1 MLKVFC
7 AVLKTAPFSVNI
19 SRAGAGQRGEQSVTD
34 SRLASLVITHT
45 DNAHNTLT
53 LPSLLSVTT
62 AEIGLES
69 MRIQNYR
76 AYSVQYKLLNHPCE
90 RAI

>member
-1 MLKVFC
+1 MSWPGGRVADCVKLEQERD
-7 AVLKTAPFSVNI
+7 
-19 SRAGAGQRGEQSVTD
+19 SRGSRVRSVTD

-62 AEIGLES
+62 VRLD
-69 MRIQNYR
+69 
-76 AYSVQYKLLNHPCE
+76 
-90 RAI
+90 

>member
-1 MLKVFC
+1 M
-7 AVLKTAPFSVNI
+7 
-19 SRAGAGQRGEQSVTD
+19 SRAGESEQSVTD

-62 AEIGLES
+62 EIRNEGTIVAWS
-69 MRIQNYR
+69 
-76 AYSVQYKLLNHPCE
+76 SVNF
-90 RAI
+90 

>member
-1 MLKVFC
+1 MSWPGGRVADCVKLEQERD
-7 AVLKTAPFSVNI
+7 
-19 SRAGAGQRGEQSVTD
+19 SRGAEQSVTD

-62 AEIGLES
+62 GRLD
-69 MRIQNYR
+69 
-76 AYSVQYKLLNHPCE
+76 
-90 RAI
+90 